1 MRHSQSRLECLVQSV
16 PLFSKLLQGFGI
28 NIASFPFV
36 CCVTILVTRP
46 LLSFLRSI
54 VGSFPLTEPQY
65 GNIIL
70 HWGSFVHHEVILN
83 MPEPTI
89 FRREL
94 SLSISY
100 FPQTGRSCNSVHWL
114 SPAACISQSQS
125 KPQLLQGSGLTSPK
139 LAPYNS
145 YYFLPVEPKPPRDSL
160 LSLVHSSKSIAGWCF
175 IILNCA
181 TLSFISIRQSLV
193 A

>member
-1 MRHSQSRLECLVQSV
+1 
-16 PLFSKLLQGFGI
+16 
-28 NIASFPFV
+28 
-36 CCVTILVTRP
+36 
-46 LLSFLRSI
+46 
-54 VGSFPLTEPQY
+54 
-65 GNIIL
+65 
-70 HWGSFVHHEVILN
+70 

-181 TLSFISIRQSLV
+181 TLSFIKKHRSPSGRCWSVGCRMASKIRLRTESVSLHV
-193 A
+193 TGSRYSPLRVSPIMHWCSPLSSPRVMYAAA